1 MRGCQAVWIDSLR
14 VLLGVADLER
24 ALATIDAELRPI
36 ARADQRVQ
44 FLVTIPGVGD
54 PLGLTIAAESGEI
67 SRFASA
73 RKLIGYAR
81 LAHTIK
87 QSGQSSWTG
96 RMYTPTRRRH
106 GKGQPRDGRDR
117 VESPDRHL
125 AGPLA
130 PTAVQTPRNSRLRS
144 APAGSR

>member
-81 LAHTIK
+81 ARAHDQTIRAELLDRPDVH
-87 QSGQSSWTG
+87 TDP
-96 RMYTPTRRRH
+96 TPAR
-106 GKGQPRDGRDR
+106 Q
-117 VESPDRHL
+117 
-125 AGPLA
+125 GP
-130 PTAVQTPRNSRLRS
+130 TPRWPRSRGKS
-144 APAGSR
+144 

>member
-24 ALATIDAELRPI
+24 ALATIDAELRP
-36 ARADQRVQ
+36 
-44 FLVTIPGVGD
+44 
-54 PLGLTIAAESGEI
+54 I

-125 AGPLA
+125 ARPLA